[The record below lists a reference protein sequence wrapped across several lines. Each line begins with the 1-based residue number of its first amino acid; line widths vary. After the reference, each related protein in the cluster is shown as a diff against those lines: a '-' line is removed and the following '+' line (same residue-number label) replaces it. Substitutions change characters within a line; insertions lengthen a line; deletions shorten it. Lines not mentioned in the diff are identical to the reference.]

1 MSPRLVPTLALA
13 VLALVVPRAARAA
26 DEPAPELSVQGDKR
40 WSVYATTGLQ
50 YDSNVALD
58 PSGQELPGAPKN
70 PADGAGTFGAGGR
83 FDLVDSA
90 RWQADLE
97 YDFYQTAH
105 FRLHDFNLRSN
116 RVLGTAGYSLLPEL
130 WTGVQAGYQ
139 HYVLGTSP
147 YSGAPFAAPFVSY
160 LEGAWGLTQ
169 FLYQHAEV
177 TYFSK
182 PFEGVR
188 DGPVDTAGLSQ
199 TLYWGPS
206 YFTIGYEFGS
216 LRPRSV
222 AGDDFRERYNQVSV
236 GVGFSPGWRTTVDVS
251 YLFRYENYPEPNSAA
266 DFRTSRQ
273 DTVSQF
279 SVSVLRPITTYLS
292 VALAYYGTVDDSNIP
307 VYQYQR
313 NIVSAE
319 VRVAY

>member
-1 MSPRLVPTLALA
+1 MSPRLVPTLMLA
-13 VLALVVPRAARAA
+13 VLALAAPLPARA
-26 DEPAPELSVQGDKR
+26 DEPASDFWGQSNKR

-58 PSGQELPGAPKN
+58 PSGTVLPGAPKN

-83 FDLVDSA
+83 FDLVDNA

-116 RVLGTAGYSLLPEL
+116 RVLGTTSYSLLPEL

-139 HYVLGTSP
+139 HYVLGTAP
-147 YSGAPFAAPFVSY
+147 YSGSPFVAPFVSHV
-160 LEGAWGLTQ
+160 EGRWGLTQ
-169 FLYQHAEV
+169 FIYQHAPV

-188 DGPVDTAGLSQ
+188 DGPTDSAGLSQ

-216 LRPRSV
+216 VRPTSV
-222 AGDDFRERYNQVSV
+222 AGNDYRERYNQLSV
-236 GVGFSPGWRTTVDVS
+236 GVGFAPGWRTTVDVA

-279 SVSVLRPITTYLS
+279 SVTVQRPITRYVS

-307 VYQYQR
+307 VYQYNR